1 MAQGKVGTECGSDIV
16 GREGH
21 ICMRG
26 RVENE
31 RDENLKY
38 LHMKSQF
45 IVSSKSYY
53 GACKKKKQK
62 LR

>member
-1 MAQGKVGTECGSDIV
+1 MKRYSWERGTYMYE
-16 GREGH
+16 RERERE
-21 ICMRG
+21 M
-26 RVENE
+26 ENE

>member
-1 MAQGKVGTECGSDIV
+1 MKRYSWE
-16 GREGH
+16 
-21 ICMRG
+21 RG
-26 RVENE
+26 IYMCERGERQRGLYMENE

>member
-26 RVENE
+26 RENE